1 MSKLKKLSNED
12 LVEIT
17 ETFGQFLN
25 DEVYKKISFK
35 ELEDFSLDFSINYE
49 NEELFVDVD
58 LGVAFDEL
66 SDINQELLN
75 EALDNS
81 YLRLDSYIED
91 NFKE

>member
-25 DEVYKKISFK
+25 DEVYKKISLK
-35 ELEDFSLDFSINYE
+35 ELEDLSLDFSINYE